1 MEKMEHEKWRKCL
14 LKMEKRIYK
23 QKLKAAWS
31 GGWDVYLDVVNG
43 ELDVLGL
50 CATSRSWFAIWRLRG
65 RHWNRNLRDERTWK
79 HAECDNCESERRA
92 EERKSWH
99 DTLEESLRG
108 LPGRRRP
115 SDEKPDPLSCTHRV
129 ENHNKVHLATNLIYT
144 QIFSIFSRRKTHPL
158 AMRKT
163 TRQGAGFVRT
173 IPERYQYDLGGRR
186 RVNHP
191 GLIEREVSSLWRE
204 EEEKVEKRSA

>member
-1 MEKMEHEKWRKCL
+1 M
-14 LKMEKRIYK
+14 
-23 QKLKAAWS
+23 
-31 GGWDVYLDVVNG
+31 
-43 ELDVLGL
+43 
-50 CATSRSWFAIWRLRG
+50 
-65 RHWNRNLRDERTWK
+65 
-79 HAECDNCESERRA
+79 
-92 EERKSWH
+92 
-99 DTLEESLRG
+99 RG

-144 QIFSIFSRRKTHPL
+144 QIFSIFSRRKAHPL